1 MDTRAPGSTRAPERF
16 PGRGFFQNPSTC
28 TGTLNAPGVLAG
40 TYRSS
45 VVVSGVCTVDGG
57 AATILGNLTL
67 SPGSV
72 LNTTFALNDSP
83 GGSGTSSLTVLGSVN
98 VLSGAV
104 LGMGCEANA
113 QPCTDDPNAGTGGT
127 LNGSNHVFGSLNA
140 WSPLGVI
147 VHAST
152 INGSVNELGGG
163 GGLSCDVPT
172 SGIFSLLQS
181 PVFSDYEDNSVG
193 GNLVVSGLQTCWTG
207 ILRNV
212 VRGSIVDAKNT
223 FGDPDANEA
232 LSNTV
237 QQNIWCFGNS
247 PNVQY
252 GDSGGVPNQ
261 VRGFTFLASAPSMC
275 CSRIRHR
282 RRPTRLDLSC
292 QSRCGAE
299 HFTLWRTDSKLP
311 DCFNRLWGDW
321 WPTAAQAPV
330 SSLLP

>member
-1 MDTRAPGSTRAPERF
+1 MRVPRIIRLLSATALISLLGAAIALPASASPLRSSGHEGSWFHQGSWRF
-16 PGRGFFQNPSTC
+16 PGRGFFQSPSTC
-28 TGTLNAPGVLAG
+28 TGTLDAPGVLAG

-45 VVVSGVCTVDGG
+45 VVVSGVCAVDGG

-72 LNTTFALNDSP
+72 LNATFALNDSP

-152 INGSVNELGGG
+152 INGSVHELGGG

-193 GNLVVSGLQTCWTG
+193 GNLVVAGLQTCWTG

-261 VRGFTFLASAPSMC
+261 VRGFAFGECAFNVLQPNPAPT
-275 CSRIRHR
+275 
-282 RRPTRLDLSC
+282 PTNPAGPLMPISV
-292 QSRCGAE
+292 QS
-299 HFTLWRTDSKLP
+299 
-311 DCFNRLWGDW
+311 
-321 WPTAAQAPV
+321 
-330 SSLLP
+330 

>member
-1 MDTRAPGSTRAPERF
+1 MRLSRVTRLLCATALMSGLGAAIALPAGASPRPGSGHQGSWFHQGSWRF
-16 PGRGFFQNPSTC
+16 PSRGFFPSPSTC
-28 TGTLNAPGVLAG
+28 SGTLDAPGVLAG
-40 TYRSS
+40 TYHSS
-45 VVVSGVCTVDGG
+45 VVVSGVCAVDGG
-57 AATILGNLTL
+57 AATIFGNLTL

-72 LNTTFALNDSP
+72 LNATFALNDSP

-98 VLSGAV
+98 VLSNAV

-113 QPCTDDPNAGTGGT
+113 QPCTDDPNAATGGT
-127 LNGSNHVFGSLNA
+127 LSGSNHVFGGLNA

-193 GNLVVSGLQTCWTG
+193 GNLVVTGLQTCWTG
-207 ILRNV
+207 ILRNNV
-212 VRGSIVDAKNT
+212 GGSIIDAKNT

-232 LSNTV
+232 LTNTV
-237 QQNIWCFGNS
+237 QQNMWCFGNS

-252 GDSGGVPNQ
+252 GDSDGSPNQ
-261 VRGFTFLASAPSMC
+261 VRGFALGECGFNVLQPNPAPT
-275 CSRIRHR
+275 
-282 RRPTRLDLSC
+282 PTNPAGPLMPISVK
-292 QSRCGAE
+292 S
-299 HFTLWRTDSKLP
+299 
-311 DCFNRLWGDW
+311 
-321 WPTAAQAPV
+321 
-330 SSLLP
+330 